1 MRVPRYLP
9 CNKIFNWCSILM
21 FHSCI
26 TEMGYFKYVMIAKTL
41 FLLSSRTF
49 FEMAPKLSKQYSR
62 MQYKP
67 LLRFRMMCLSIG
79 PGSLVFFFSFNQ
91 RFNNHYQALLCNS
104 RCLYCTCILNKKS
117 RGVCLTFDRWSYL
130 FAICCVKTTFAQRL
144 CTFGKKPLK
153 LPSMF

>member
-1 MRVPRYLP
+1 
-9 CNKIFNWCSILM
+9 M
-21 FHSCI
+21 FHSDVPFLYK
-26 TEMGYFKYVMIAKTL
+26 MGYLKYVMIAKTL
-41 FLLSSRTF
+41 FLLPSRTF
-49 FEMAPKLSKQYSR
+49 FKMAPKLSKQYTT
-62 MQYKP
+62 MQYTP

-104 RCLYCTCILNKKS
+104 QCLYCTCILNKKS

-153 LPSMF
+153 LPSIF